1 MPKST
6 RSGRSRLRKGG
17 GRASASN
24 AVETFIRPSKSLPVV
39 LLLIVWRWRWELTV
53 IITTIVVFHHLTTD
67 TGWSPIASVFAM
79 AAPVGVALT
88 IGPTRRFLRNR
99 LWCVITRHRVRA
111 CLTEMRTL
119 NYSGNLP
126 FIIGCS
132 STKTGESVW
141 LWMRPGLS
149 HSDLENRSETISSA
163 CWARHAV
170 ISRSARNAALIRID
184 IERRDPLSKAVL
196 TSPLLEETSDL
207 PDGEIAEGAV
217 LDFIRPVT
225 PTTPQQP
232 ATPAHDGEAPARGGT
247 RKAKKT
253 TAAIPDGGSVI
264 LVNGEDVSDY
274 V

>member
-1 MPKST
+1 M
-6 RSGRSRLRKGG
+6 
-17 GRASASN
+17 
-24 AVETFIRPSKSLPVV
+24 
-39 LLLIVWRWRWELTV
+39 WRWRWEITV
-53 IITTIVVFHHLTTD
+53 TITTLVVLHHLITD
-67 TGWSPIASVFAM
+67 TGWSPIASVLAM
-79 AAPVGVALT
+79 ATPVGVALT

-99 LWCVITRHRVRA
+99 FWCVITRHRVRA

-126 FIIGCS
+126 FIIGCF

-149 HSDLENRSETISSA
+149 HTDLENRSETISSA

-207 PDGEIAEGAV
+207 PDGEIAKDAV
-217 LDFIRPVT
+217 LDFIGSVN
-225 PTTPQQP
+225 PTTEQQP
-232 ATPAHDGEAPARGGT
+232 APLVQDEPPARGDT
-247 RKAKKT
+247 RKTKKT